1 MNGQSSLKKNKKYI
15 YLISPIKIKDKDF
28 FVDLE
33 KIFKTKKIAF
43 FQLRLKKETP
53 KKIIALGKK
62 IRKLCRKY
70 AVKLIIND
78 FPKLTKIID
87 ADGCHIGQS
96 DISLI
101 DARKMLKNK
110 IIGVTCHNSKRLI
123 KKASAEGADYI
134 AIGAFYQSITKKV
147 RYKAKIKLLNEAKS
161 ITKIPI
167 VAIGGIKF
175 SNYKKLLLN
184 NAHFLAISSYIWEN
198 KKLNPIEALR
208 KLK

>member
-78 FPKLTKIID
+78 FPKLTKIIN

-96 DISLI
+96 DMSLI

-167 VAIGGIKF
+167 VAI
-175 SNYKKLLLN
+175 
-184 NAHFLAISSYIWEN
+184 
-198 KKLNPIEALR
+198 
-208 KLK
+208 

>member
-96 DISLI
+96 DMSLI
-101 DARKMLKNK
+101 DARKMLKKK

-184 NAHFLAISSYIWEN
+184 NAHFLAISSYIWNN
-198 KKLNPIEALR
+198 KKLNPIEALGR
-208 KLK
+208 LK

>member
-1 MNGQSSLKKNKKYI
+1 LKKNKRYI

-28 FVDLE
+28 LVDLE

-96 DISLI
+96 DMSLI

>member
-1 MNGQSSLKKNKKYI
+1 MKKNKRYI

-28 FVDLE
+28 LVDLE

-70 AVKLIIND
+70 GVKLIIND
-78 FPKLTKIID
+78 FPKLTKIIN

-96 DISLI
+96 DMSLI

-184 NAHFLAISSYIWEN
+184 NAHFLAISSYIWKN

-208 KLK
+208 RLK

>member
-1 MNGQSSLKKNKKYI
+1 MKKNKKYI

-70 AVKLIIND
+70 GVKLIIND
-78 FPKLTKIID
+78 FPKLTKIIN

-96 DISLI
+96 DMSLI

-184 NAHFLAISSYIWEN
+184 NAHFLAISSYIWNN
-198 KKLNPIEALR
+198 KKLNPIEALGR
-208 KLK
+208 LK

>member
-1 MNGQSSLKKNKKYI
+1 MKKNKKYI

-70 AVKLIIND
+70 GVKLIIND

-184 NAHFLAISSYIWEN
+184 NAHFLAISSYIWKN

-208 KLK
+208 RLK

>member
-1 MNGQSSLKKNKKYI
+1 MKKNKRYI

-70 AVKLIIND
+70 GVKLIIND
-78 FPKLTKIID
+78 FPKLTKIIN

-96 DISLI
+96 DMSLI

-184 NAHFLAISSYIWEN
+184 NAHFLAISSYIWKN

-208 KLK
+208 RLK

>member
-28 FVDLE
+28 LVDLE

-96 DISLI
+96 DMSLI

-184 NAHFLAISSYIWEN
+184 NAHFLAISSYIWNN
-198 KKLNPIEALR
+198 KKLNPIEALGR
-208 KLK
+208 LK

>member
-1 MNGQSSLKKNKKYI
+1 MKKNKRYI

-28 FVDLE
+28 LVDLE

-70 AVKLIIND
+70 GVKLIIND

-96 DISLI
+96 DMSLI

-184 NAHFLAISSYIWEN
+184 NAHFLAISSYIWNN
-198 KKLNPIEALR
+198 KKLNPIEALGR
-208 KLK
+208 LK

>member
-1 MNGQSSLKKNKKYI
+1 VNGQSSLKKNKKYI

-28 FVDLE
+28 LVDLE

-96 DISLI
+96 DMSLI

-184 NAHFLAISSYIWEN
+184 NAHFLAISSYIWNN
-198 KKLNPIEALR
+198 KKLNPIEALGR
-208 KLK
+208 LK

>member
-70 AVKLIIND
+70 GVKLIIND

-96 DISLI
+96 DMSLI

-184 NAHFLAISSYIWEN
+184 NAHFLAISSYIWNN

>member
-1 MNGQSSLKKNKKYI
+1 MNGQSSLKKNKRYI

-70 AVKLIIND
+70 GVKLIIND
-78 FPKLTKIID
+78 FPKLTKIIN

-96 DISLI
+96 DMSLI

-184 NAHFLAISSYIWEN
+184 NAHFLAISSYIWKN

-208 KLK
+208 RLK

>member
-1 MNGQSSLKKNKKYI
+1 MNGQNSLKKNKRYI

-28 FVDLE
+28 LVDLE

-96 DISLI
+96 DMSLI

>member
-70 AVKLIIND
+70 GVKLIIND

-184 NAHFLAISSYIWEN
+184 NAHFLAISSYIWNN
-198 KKLNPIEALR
+198 KKLNPIEALGR
-208 KLK
+208 LK

>member
-70 AVKLIIND
+70 GVKLIIND
-78 FPKLTKIID
+78 FPKLTKIIN

-96 DISLI
+96 DMSLI

-184 NAHFLAISSYIWEN
+184 NAHFLAISSYIWNN
-198 KKLNPIEALR
+198 KKLNPIEALGR
-208 KLK
+208 LK

>member
-1 MNGQSSLKKNKKYI
+1 VNGQNSLKKNKRYI

-28 FVDLE
+28 LVDLE

-96 DISLI
+96 DMSLI

>member
-1 MNGQSSLKKNKKYI
+1 VNGQSSLKKNKKYI

-70 AVKLIIND
+70 GVKLIIND

-184 NAHFLAISSYIWEN
+184 NAHFLAISSYIWNN
-198 KKLNPIEALR
+198 KKLNPIEALGR
-208 KLK
+208 LK

>member
-1 MNGQSSLKKNKKYI
+1 MKKNKKYI

-70 AVKLIIND
+70 GVKLIIND

-96 DISLI
+96 DMSLI

>member
-184 NAHFLAISSYIWEN
+184 NAHFLAISSYIWKN
-198 KKLNPIEALR
+198 KKYKPIKAIER
-208 KLK
+208 FK

>member
-1 MNGQSSLKKNKKYI
+1 MKKNKRYI

-96 DISLI
+96 DMSLI

-184 NAHFLAISSYIWEN
+184 NAHFLAISSYIWNN
-198 KKLNPIEALR
+198 KKYKPHQAVKN
-208 KLK
+208 LK